1 MLNNGLSWNRDGQNH
16 IANAF
21 GGQEQVS
28 FVHYSHHDILNYINR
43 SKPIDTQL
51 NFAGK
56 AIQED
61 FNYKRVMLG
70 RVSVNAVYQLMDEYG
85 DRLLE
90 KNIRRYLGK
99 NVINEQIGNTL
110 LSEDKR
116 QNFFFFNK
124 FLDK

>member
-1 MLNNGLSWNRDGQNH
+1 
-16 IANAF
+16 
-21 GGQEQVS
+21 
-28 FVHYSHHDILNYINR
+28 
-43 SKPIDTQL
+43 
-51 NFAGK
+51 
-56 AIQED
+56 
-61 FNYKRVMLG
+61 MLG

-116 QNFFFFNK
+116 QNFFFPPHSIVPSLRK
-124 FLDK
+124 ILTAI